1 MLFVSKDKIEKI
13 TQEVVD
19 NFLIPR
25 FKELGLNAS
34 GDWIKSVEVRV
45 NGTTGEIW
53 ALDYTYYLVNG
64 RAAGT
69 PPPLAPLIRWV
80 GFKLGQSGD
89 EAKSI
94 AFAIRNKIA
103 KEGTKIKKQGGTD
116 LLEVLS
122 SREVLD
128 YVNEKIGQEIVETAR
143 LQIIR
148 NAKKILG

>member
-1 MLFVSKDKIEKI
+1 MLFVSKDKIEQI

-19 NFLIPR
+19 RFLVPK

-34 GDWIKSVEVRV
+34 GDWLASVEVRV

-53 ALDYTYYLVNG
+53 ALDYTRYLVNG

-69 PPPLAPLIRWV
+69 PPPVEPLIRWV
-80 GFKLGQSGD
+80 GFKLGKSGD
-89 EAKSI
+89 EARGI
-94 AFAIRNKIA
+94 AYAIRNKIA
-103 KEGTKIKKQGGTD
+103 REGTEIKKQGGTD
-116 LLEVLS
+116 LLEILS

-128 YVNEKIGQEIVETAR
+128 YVNERIGEAIVETAR

-148 NAKKILG
+148 NAKKILS